1 MTIIRS
7 RRLSSRLPTARSHQI
22 RTVAALRSSGRK
34 NVGVSSGRFAPS
46 PTGTLHVGNLRTAL
60 VAWIAARSSGRD
72 FTVRIEDLDRAN
84 SSVLHERS
92 QLRDLRALGL
102 EFSNDVVRQ
111 SERFAEYEKA
121 ISHLTDH
128 GLTYPCYC
136 TRREIRES
144 ASAPH
149 GDLPEG
155 AYPGTCRDLSLA
167 ERRVREDAGRPP
179 AIRLRTNE
187 ERYRFRDL
195 LVGEVEGGVDDVV
208 LRRNDGVPAYNLA
221 VVVDDAWQG
230 IDQVVRGDDL
240 LMSTPRQMHLQ
251 RLLGLPHPEYGHVPL
266 VLGHDGERLAKRHGA
281 VTLED
286 LSEMSEDPAAVRT
299 ELLAS
304 LGLSTDPVEAA
315 RGFDWATIR
324 RSPWMIPSR
333 WQTRNP

>member
-7 RRLSSRLPTARSHQI
+7 RRLSSRPLIARSHQI
-22 RTVAALRSSGRK
+22 RAVTALRSSGRK
-34 NVGVSSGRFAPS
+34 NVDVRRGRFAPS

-60 VAWIAARSSGRD
+60 VAWIAASSAGGD
-72 FTVRIEDLDRAN
+72 FLVRVEDLDRAN
-84 SSVLHERS
+84 SSLRNETS
-92 QLRDLRALGL
+92 QLQDLRALGV
-102 EFSNDVVRQ
+102 EVTADIVRQ
-111 SERFAEYEKA
+111 SARFAAYESA
-121 ISHLTDH
+121 IDRLTH
-128 GLTYPCYC
+128 AGLTYPCFC
-136 TRREIRES
+136 TRREIREA

-155 AYPGTCRDLSLA
+155 AYPGTCRELSFA
-167 ERRVREDAGRPP
+167 ERRARQEAGRPP
-179 AIRLRTNE
+179 AIRLRTNG
-187 ERYRFRDL
+187 ERYRFHDM
-195 LVGEVEGGVDDVV
+195 LVGVVEGGVDDVV

-251 RLLGLPHPEYGHVPL
+251 TLLGLPHPEYGHVPL

-281 VTLED
+281 VTLGD
-286 LSEMSEDPAAVRT
+286 LSDVGEDPTVVRT

-304 LGLSTDPVEAA
+304 LGLPSDPIEAM
-315 RGFDWATIR
+315 RDFDWASIP
-324 RSPWMIPSR
+324 RSPWTIPSR